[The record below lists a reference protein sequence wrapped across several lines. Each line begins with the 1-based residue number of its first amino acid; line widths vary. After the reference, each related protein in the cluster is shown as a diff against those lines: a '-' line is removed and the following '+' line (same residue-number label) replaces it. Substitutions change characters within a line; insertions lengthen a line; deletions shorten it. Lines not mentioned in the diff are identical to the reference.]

1 MSMPQDNPFK
11 KTDDP
16 TYVDGPPPQS
26 SKKGCL
32 IGCGIV
38 GLIGLLVC
46 CGGVAYFGVKGPAML
61 EGLVN
66 ESLATEFKPKLAAD
80 PSVQEQIGEI
90 QSLEFDFTRTIE
102 NAQKA
107 SEPGSEP
114 PMAFRIQGSAGSG
127 IVYIVQ
133 DKSAPGGL
141 GIKSGTLVMEDGTEY
156 PLDVGAVN
164 EAAPGG
170 LQINLDD
177 MIDDGNVEPQDPGV
191 IDIGP
196 IDLNGPGQNSNGV
209 DNVDR

>member
-1 MSMPQDNPFK
+1 
-11 KTDDP
+11 
-16 TYVDGPPPQS
+16 
-26 SKKGCL
+26 
-32 IGCGIV
+32 
-38 GLIGLLVC
+38 
-46 CGGVAYFGVKGPAML
+46 
-61 EGLVN
+61 
-66 ESLATEFKPKLAAD
+66 
-80 PSVQEQIGEI
+80 
-90 QSLEFDFTRTIE
+90 
-102 NAQKA
+102 
-107 SEPGSEP
+107 
-114 PMAFRIQGSAGSG
+114 MAFRIQGSAGSG